1 MMKSHCTKLSG
12 LSDIVLEIETEE
24 TQECVKSMTV
34 ASLIKG
40 LWIGGKLQINT
51 LMFVSHMYVYLHELV
66 NYSIVGGSALLN

>member
-1 MMKSHCTKLSG
+1 MKAHCTKLSG

-24 TQECVKSMTV
+24 TQECVRSMTV
-34 ASLIKG
+34 ASFIKG

-51 LMFVSHMYVYLHELV
+51 LMFVSHMYVYLHEL